1 MLVYGRVIATGTPDG
16 DPRQRRGAPGLS
28 RRAGGGDGPWLS
40 ALLEVAGI
48 ETCYGRSQVL
58 FGLSLAIAPGEMV
71 TLMGRN
77 GMGKTTT
84 VRSIMGLT
92 PALAGTIRFDGAGDP
107 RAAVL
112 SASRKLGIGL
122 VPEGRQIFPNLTVR
136 ENLVATAA
144 NRCGAPIRGRSTR
157 SASCSRGSP
166 SALGNMGNQ
175 LSGGEQQML
184 AIGRALMTNP
194 RLLILDEATE
204 GLAPLIRAEIWHCLA
219 RLKAAG
225 QSILVIDKNVEAL
238 IRIADRH
245 YLIERGRVVWT
256 GTSPELAAAP
266 DIQHR
271 YLGISPVLRRA
282 RSGRISHCRN
292 TTKSRWSFLN
302 PR

>member
-1 MLVYGRVIATGTPDG
+1 MAETP
-16 DPRQRRGAPGLS
+16 
-28 RRAGGGDGPWLS
+28 
-40 ALLEVAGI
+40 LLEVSGI
-48 ETCYGRSQVL
+48 ETCYGLSKVL
-58 FGLSLAIAPGEMV
+58 FGMSLVIEPGEMV

-92 PALAGTIRFDGAGDP
+92 PAMAGTIRFDGADI
-107 RAAVL
+107 RALPSYQIAKV
-112 SASRKLGIGL
+112 GIGL
-122 VPEGRQIFPNLTVR
+122 VPEGRQVFPNLTAR

-144 NRCGAPIRGRSTR
+144 NRSGA
-157 SASCSRGSP
+157 ASPWTLEKVCALFPRLAERTGSMA
-166 SALGNMGNQ
+166 SQ

-204 GLAPLIRAEIWHCLA
+204 GLAPLIRAEIWQCLT

-225 QSILVIDKNVEAL
+225 QSILVIDKNVAAL

-245 YLIERGRVVWT
+245 YLIERGKVVWT

-266 DIQHR
+266 QVQHR
-271 YLGISPVLRRA
+271 YLGV
-282 RSGRISHCRN
+282 
-292 TTKSRWSFLN
+292 
-302 PR
+302 